1 MPPKK
6 KAGKAVKA
14 PVKKAVKAPAKRP
27 VGRPRKP
34 LGTRVSDVDLLANV
48 GSTKP
53 MPRRIGRDALEQQ
66 RARLRYAVDYPGRR
80 FTERM
85 TRALQDS
92 FATGSLPYGVS
103 LRAPA
108 DFKRPYTTTF
118 EPIAGMPV
126 WPAINVPPNADAE
139 DAYRL
144 LDAAVAAASAAPDP
158 AVRPTKRA
166 KRSTSGPNPGY
177 VRDPTDTSEVYVP
190 DTSVAD
196 RQAASREHMNK
207 LAVKWQAQRRREID
221 ALRDASFVR
230 RNPIQDV
237 NEELRRQNAA
247 VSFPPPG
254 EERIMAG
261 IRNPPVLRSD
271 QERALAGLP
280 PRRRPRTTATTATGP
295 QAPPPGEEMTADR
308 SAINV
313 RERAQQLREL
323 LSRLPPPGDVELTPD
338 RNVSER
344 AQKLGELR
352 SQRPRWP
359 PLRRSTGLTRLTPA
373 QQEAANKLSSALS
386 VRTPPPSRPPPPP
399 PGPPPGYGPPDY
411 PPPPPP
417 MTQEETENAIAR
429 AVAINDQ
436 IHQIDQALQTQPSR
450 GIANL
455 LGMQRQTLEDA
466 RASIID
472 PVQVYPLTV
481 PPPPPP
487 PPPPQNIMVGVPD
500 PVREDEYLNN
510 LRQAEQAEL
519 KRLTRLRA
527 GKSIAEAQLNIAH
540 LRGLIRDRVA
550 EVSRLTPSSEPSAP
564 APASVPQSIVVPG
577 TEAPAVIPSN
587 QEAAFQRASQDA
599 NDRRRLEEENARLRE
614 VNRLQELAMERAA
627 SSLQAQEQ
635 LRANEAAASQ
645 ADPTR
650 PRLVA
655 KPPETAEAQTYVD
668 SLDLIRRA
676 STKRDPSGPRVGT
689 VDAKI
694 ARGEPVSLEDR
705 QRNFERTVDANQRAE
720 ELLLQ
725 KEPKLEDIRAVRR
738 LVHLGP
744 EQKQNLD
751 ELIAL
756 RTNQP
761 PPVRVPREPPLPPI
775 VTAETLAR
783 PPMVPF
789 SGQVSI
795 NPDVLVV
802 PVSNPDPPQTVRIP
816 PRSNPP
822 EPSSQD
828 GPATGAGLQHVTAA
842 TFPSRKWTTA
852 SSLRWLRSNGLHPIR
867 KSTKINGAYSYALQ
881 SPAGYSSFNS
891 VKMSH
896 KNKDFTIVY
905 GTPK

>member
-6 KAGKAVKA
+6 KAVKA
-14 PVKKAVKAPAKRP
+14 AKAPAKKAVKAPAKKP

-66 RARLRYAVDYPGRR
+66 RARIRYAVDYPGRR

-92 FATGSLPYGVS
+92 FATGALPYGVS

-166 KRSTSGPNPGY
+166 KRSPGTSGPGY

-190 DTSVAD
+190 DRSVQE
-196 RQAASREHMNK
+196 RQEASREHMNK
-207 LAVKWQAQRRREID
+207 LAVKWQAQRKREID
-221 ALRDASFVR
+221 ALRSASFVR
-230 RNPIQDV
+230 GNPIQDV

-254 EERIMAG
+254 DERTMAG
-261 IRNPPVLRSD
+261 IRNPPILRSD

-280 PRRRPRTTATTATGP
+280 PRRRPITTATGP
-295 QAPPPGEEMTADR
+295 TPAPPPGDVELTADR

-338 RNVSER
+338 RNVSKR

-352 SQRPRWP
+352 SQRPQWP
-359 PLRRSTGLTRLTPA
+359 
-373 QQEAANKLSSALS
+373 
-386 VRTPPPSRPPPPP
+386 PPPSRPPPPP
-399 PGPPPGYGPPDY
+399 SRVVLSDIDRRRIEELQANIDRARIMLARPGSSSQAEEYSDLRERIRYDEAEIRDIIEYNTLTAPPA
-411 PPPPPP
+411 
-417 MTQEETENAIAR
+417 Q
-429 AVAINDQ
+429 Q
-436 IHQIDQALQTQPSR
+436 
-450 GIANL
+450 
-455 LGMQRQTLEDA
+455 
-466 RASIID
+466 
-472 PVQVYPLTV
+472 
-481 PPPPPP
+481 
-487 PPPPQNIMVGVPD
+487 MVVSVPD
-500 PVREDEYLNN
+500 PVAVNTELQDLEARASV
-510 LRQAEQAEL
+510 LRQQLSL
-519 KRLTRLRA
+519 KRAGRSLASEKRELESILQRQQDILRETA
-527 GKSIAEAQLNIAH
+527 SA
-540 LRGLIRDRVA
+540 
-550 EVSRLTPSSEPSAP
+550 TPSSTPQLP
-564 APASVPQSIVVPG
+564 TVPQSIVVPG
-577 TEAPAVIPSN
+577 TEAPDSQQETIMSQYAIEIGRLNQRILDLQRQLGNDDAQKEQAVRGMR
-587 QEAAFQRASQDA
+587 AA
-599 NDRRRLEEENARLRE
+599 EEELEKQIQKLKAEKSALNVKLYVATAPSVEDLRKE
-614 VNRLQELAMERAA
+614 APTATVVSPEELAAIESFVMATIKSKEG
-627 SSLQAQEQ
+627 
-635 LRANEAAASQ
+635 LR
-645 ADPTR
+645 P
-650 PRLVA
+650 
-655 KPPETAEAQTYVD
+655 
-668 SLDLIRRA
+668 
-676 STKRDPSGPRVGT
+676 GT
-689 VDAKI
+689 VDAYMKSGKKI
-694 ARGEPVSLEDR
+694 DIEARSKQFQRQLDALNRAKSQIEDPTTTPSELRKTAKLPDVGESAR
-705 QRNFERTVDANQRAE
+705 ER
-720 ELLLQ
+720 L
-725 KEPKLEDIRAVRR
+725 
-738 LVHLGP
+738 
-744 EQKQNLD
+744 LD
-751 ELIAL
+751 EADRRDPDAIIL
-756 RTNQP
+756 REPRP
-761 PPVRVPREPPLPPI
+761 PRVPTITPAQLAMISQE
-775 VTAETLAR
+775 VETDRA
-783 PPMVPF
+783 PADTVVIPVP
-789 SGQVSI
+789 
-795 NPDVLVV
+795 
-802 PVSNPDPPQTVRIP
+802 
-816 PRSNPP
+816 SNPP

-828 GPATGAGLQHVTAA
+828 GPSATGSGLQHVTAA
-842 TFPSRKWTTA
+842 TFPSSKWTTA

>member
-1 MPPKK
+1 MYTQKGQKMPPKK
-6 KAGKAVKA
+6 KAVKAVKA
-14 PVKKAVKAPAKRP
+14 PVKKAKKP

-48 GSTKP
+48 GLTKP
-53 MPRRIGRDALEQQ
+53 MPRRVGRDALEQQ

-92 FATGSLPYGVS
+92 FATGALPYGVS

-108 DFKRPYTTTF
+108 AFKRPYETTF

-126 WPAINVPPNADAE
+126 WPAINVPPNAEAE

-144 LDAAVAAASAAPDP
+144 YEAAAAAADAAASGPSI
-158 AVRPTKRA
+158 RPTKRA
-166 KRSTSGPNPGY
+166 KRSTSDPRSRPSTPY
-177 VRDPTDTSEVYVP
+177 VRDPNDTSEVYVP
-190 DTSVAD
+190 DTSVQD
-196 RQAASREHMNK
+196 RQAANREHMNK
-207 LAVKWQAQRRREID
+207 LSAQWQAQRRREIE
-221 ALRDASFVR
+221 ALRSASFVR

-254 EERIMAG
+254 AERAMLG
-261 IRNPPVLRSD
+261 IQNPPTMLRSD
-271 QERALAGLP
+271 QERALLGLN
-280 PRRRPRTTATTATGP
+280 PRRRPRTTA
-295 QAPPPGEEMTADR
+295 PPPGDEELTADR
-308 SAINV
+308 SSVNV
-313 RERAQQLREL
+313 RDRAQALREL
-323 LSRLPPPGDVELTPD
+323 LS
-338 RNVSER
+338 
-344 AQKLGELR
+344 
-352 SQRPRWP
+352 QRP
-359 PLRRSTGLTRLTPA
+359 
-373 QQEAANKLSSALS
+373 Q
-386 VRTPPPSRPPPPP
+386 RPPPPTISVP
-399 PGPPPGYGPPDY
+399 TLVVPPPPRRPPTLSVPTLVV
-411 PPPPPP
+411 PPPPPL
-417 MTQEETENAIAR
+417 TQEETENAFAR
-429 AVAINDQ
+429 ATDLNNQ
-436 IHQIDQALQTQPSR
+436 IIQIDQALRAQPGR
-450 GIANL
+450 GMANL
-455 LGMQRQTLEDA
+455 LGMQRQTLENA
-466 RASIID
+466 RDSIIN
-472 PVQVYPLTV
+472 PVPMYPINV
-481 PPPPPP
+481 PL
-487 PPPPQNIMVGVPD
+487 PQSVMVGVPD
-500 PVREDEYLNN
+500 PVLEDEYLNN
-510 LRQAEQAEL
+510 LRQAEQEEL

-527 GKSIAEAQLNIAH
+527 GTSIAEARLNIEH
-540 LRGLIRDRVA
+540 LRGLIRDREA
-550 EVSRLTPSSEPSAP
+550 EVSRLTPSSEP

-577 TEAPAVIPSN
+577 TEAPAPSN
-587 QEAAFQRASQDA
+587 QEVAFQRASQDA
-599 NDRRRLEEENARLRE
+599 SELRRLQEENARLQE
-614 VNRLQELAMERAA
+614 ANRLQELAMERAA

-645 ADPTR
+645 ADPSL

-655 KPPETAEAQTYVD
+655 KPPEMADAQTYVD

-676 STKRDPSGPRVGT
+676 STKRDPSGPHVGT

-705 QRNFERTVDANQRAE
+705 QRNFERTADANQRAE
-720 ELLLQ
+720 ELLRQ
-725 KEPKLEDIRAVRR
+725 EKPKLEDVRAVRR

-795 NPDVLVV
+795 NPDVIVA
-802 PVSNPDPPQTVRIP
+802 PVSNPDPPQTVAIP

-822 EPSSQD
+822 APSSQD
-828 GPATGAGLQHVTAA
+828 GPARGSVNGTGLQHVTAA
-842 TFPSRKWTTA
+842 TFPSSKWTTA